1 MIIMKAKK
9 KGIIKNIKQWKKRME
24 RKIKLFI
31 VGIIFLYVIITVVV
45 IGGLKNVFTK
55 KITE

>member
-1 MIIMKAKK
+1 MKTKK
-9 KGIIKNIKQWKKRME
+9 KGLIKNFKQWKKRME

-31 VGIIFLYVIITVVV
+31 VGIIFLYIIITVVV
-45 IGGLKNVFTK
+45 IGGLKNVFNK